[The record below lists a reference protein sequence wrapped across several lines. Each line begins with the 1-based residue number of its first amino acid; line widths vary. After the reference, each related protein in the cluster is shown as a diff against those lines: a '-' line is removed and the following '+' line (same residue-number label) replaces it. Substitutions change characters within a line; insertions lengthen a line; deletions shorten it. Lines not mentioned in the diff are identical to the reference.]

1 MAGGEDMDAAL
12 QLRDVEKT
20 FHGHLSIGRYPVLR
34 GVSLTVPR
42 GGIYGFLGPNGAG
55 KTTTLKIV
63 TGLLFPDA
71 GQIEILGR
79 PLSDPSVR
87 GRIGF
92 LPETPYFY
100 DYLTG
105 SELLLFLGRLLG
117 AQEARLRASI
127 PPLLRAVGLE
137 GKGKV
142 QLRKYSKGMLQRIG
156 LAQALLNEPELVIL
170 DEPMSGLDPVGRR
183 EIRDLILDLKS
194 QGKTVFFSSHI
205 LADAEMICDRVAIL
219 VQGRVVREGHL
230 EELLGSEVRFWE
242 VTLGGAPSLVPPQG
256 CQLLARRGGQVFLR
270 VDREETL
277 QELIDQA
284 RRGGASV
291 QGVLPHKASL
301 EDLFLSQ
308 IPGEAP

>member
-1 MAGGEDMDAAL
+1 MEAAL

-20 FHGHLSIGRYPVLR
+20 FHGHLSIGRHRVLC

-63 TGLLFPDA
+63 TGLLFPDG
-71 GQIEILGR
+71 GQIEVLGR
-79 PLSDPSVR
+79 PLSDASIR
-87 GRIGF
+87 GRMGF

-105 SELLLFLGRLLG
+105 GELLLFLGRLLG
-117 AQEARLRASI
+117 APPGRLRSQI
-127 PPLLRAVGLE
+127 PLLLKAVGLE
-137 GKGKV
+137 GKEKV

-183 EIRDLILDLKS
+183 EIRDLILDLKR

-219 VQGRVVREGHL
+219 VRGRVVREGHL
-230 EELLGSEVRFWE
+230 EELLGSEVRFWD
-242 VTLGGAPSLVPPQG
+242 VTLAGAPGFVPPQE
-256 CQLLARRGGQVFLR
+256 CQFLAQRGAQLFVR

-277 QELIDQA
+277 QEVIDSA
-284 RRGGASV
+284 RSAGAAV
-291 QGVLPHKASL
+291 LGVLPHKASL
-301 EDLFLSQ
+301 EDIFLSQ
-308 IPGEAP
+308 IPGEAS

>member
-1 MAGGEDMDAAL
+1 MEAAL

-20 FHGHLSIGRYPVLR
+20 FHGHLSIGRHRVLR

-63 TGLLFPDA
+63 TGLLFPDG
-71 GQIEILGR
+71 GQIEVLGR
-79 PLSDPSVR
+79 PLSDDSVR
-87 GRIGF
+87 GRMGF

-105 SELLLFLGRLLG
+105 GELLLFLGRLLG
-117 AQEARLRASI
+117 APPGRLRSQI
-127 PPLLRAVGLE
+127 PSLLKAVGLE
-137 GKGKV
+137 GKEKV

-183 EIRDLILDLKS
+183 EIRDLILDLKR

-230 EELLGSEVRFWE
+230 EELLGSEVRFWD
-242 VTLGGAPSLVPPQG
+242 VTLGGGPGFVPPRG
-256 CQLLARRGGQVFLR
+256 CQLLAQRGAQVFVR

-277 QELIDQA
+277 QEVIDSA
-284 RRGGASV
+284 RRAGAAV
-291 QGVLPHKASL
+291 LGVLPHKASL

-308 IPGEAP
+308 IPGGPP